1 MSRADMLEIQKF
13 AVFASVF
20 GSSFLERTYWGI
32 IVNSLWEVLDF
43 RFDSLLLG
51 HISTVER
58 FYMYLICYFTFGC

>member
-1 MSRADMLEIQKF
+1 MSQANMLEIQTF

-20 GSSFLERTYWGI
+20 GSSFLERTYQGI
-32 IVNSLWEVLDF
+32 VVNSLWEVLDF